1 MTRNLFRIAMAAAFV
16 PAIAG
21 AQTGSLSFT
30 GDYLGATGGG
40 LGAQITLLTVQS
52 FQDVTG
58 EGCTGET
65 WNAANSAQACQLEA
79 AASGTF
85 LDDVAQNGQTQ
96 AQPLSLAALAGLNGS
111 NLRIG
116 VNTND
121 GDNDFIVQDLR
132 VILYNASGQV
142 YYSTFLTGTPT
153 YPAGGTPGLLAAA
166 GSGIG
171 NFGFVFAFSDAAGA
185 AAFTAA
191 LAGASYIGAAGKFGD
206 LQSMVTVNVA
216 TFDNSMAIPE
226 PATVLLM
233 GTGLLGIGVMA
244 RRRRKA

>member
-1 MTRNLFRIAMAAAFV
+1 MAAAFV

-21 AQTGSLSFT
+21 AQTGSLTFT
-30 GDYLGATGGG
+30 GEYLGATAGG
-40 LGAQITLLTVQS
+40 LGNQVTVLTVQS

-58 EGCTGET
+58 EGCSGMTI
-65 WNAANSAQACQLEA
+65 AAGVNDQECTL
-79 AASGTF
+79 GGVTF
-85 LDDVAQNGQTQ
+85 NDDVAQNGQTQ
-96 AQPLSLAALAGLNGS
+96 AQPLSLAALTGLNGS
-111 NLRIG
+111 NLRVG

-121 GDNDFIVQDLR
+121 GDNDFSVVDLR
-132 VILYNASGQV
+132 VILYDAAGIE
-142 YYSTFLTGTPT
+142 YYSTMLTGTPS
-153 YPAGGTPGLLAAA
+153 YGGTPGLLSAA

-191 LAGASYIGAAGKFGD
+191 LANSTYIGAAGDFGD
-206 LQSMVTVNVA
+206 LQSQVTVNIA
-216 TFDNSMAIPE
+216 TFDSTVAVPE

-244 RRRRKA
+244 RRRRKV